1 MVVKVCVSAV
11 GGEVEVEAM
20 VGNLWGCLMSIQS
33 SPFQAAWI
41 RQLVAMRWQME
52 GLVSVVLENIRE
64 GFGRAE
70 PLVFY
75 YQRENSL
82 SFTLR
87 LSRVDFPFYLLPSF
101 YIEF

>member
-1 MVVKVCVSAV
+1 MVVKVCVSAG

-20 VGNLWGCLMSIQS
+20 VSNLWGCFMSIQS

-52 GLVSVVLENIRE
+52 GLVSVVLENVRE

-75 YQRENSL
+75 YQGENSCL
-82 SFTLR
+82 SPC
-87 LSRVDFPFYLLPSF
+87 DFRELTFHFICYLISL
-101 YIEF
+101 